1 MLPFFLISEPFL
13 TDRLD
18 EAAGESGM
26 PTGRLH
32 ERTGIYIAL
41 PVYSLMKMNFIRL
54 DFRSTS
60 WL

>member
-13 TDRLD
+13 TDRLN
-18 EAAGESGM
+18 EAAGELGM

-41 PVYSLMKMNFIRL
+41 PV
-54 DFRSTS
+54 
-60 WL
+60 